1 MLRIQGGEHCKQQ
14 NISARPNHFN
24 NQTDGMRQDVK
35 VKRANFINKNIEL
48 NQEFSFSHPLTKVK
62 MNLIFNFQFNGSP
75 VWDLFSKE
83 AIMLE
88 NSWNTAVKVMFD
100 LPVQTHRYIIEPISQ
115 TKHLKIVLLERF
127 LSFLEQIH
135 KSKKNVP
142 KQLLSFI
149 KNDARSTTGSNL
161 RKMLL
166 LTKKNNI
173 DELSK
178 DDVAALHYHEVDP
191 KDGWKIKMIKEITDL
206 TGLKWRILPTMNLKR
221 SCHSCVPPRCCGHPL
236 SLGGYFSR
244 GFSCFF
250 RPSLSS

>member
-1 MLRIQGGEHCKQQ
+1 
-14 NISARPNHFN
+14 
-24 NQTDGMRQDVK
+24 MRQDVK

-62 MNLIFNFQFNGSP
+62 MNLIFNFHFTGSP
-75 VWDLFSKE
+75 LWDLFSRE

-88 NSWNTAVKVMFD
+88 NSWNTAVRVMFD
-100 LPVQTHRYIIEPISQ
+100 LPVETHRYIIEPISQ
-115 TKHLKIVLLERF
+115 TKHLTIVLLEIF

-161 RKMLL
+161 RKILL
-166 LTKKNNI
+166 LTKKNTI

-178 DDVAALHYHEVDP
+178 DDATALHYHEVDP
-191 KDGWKIKMIKEITDL
+191 KDAWKINMIKEITDVKFNQL
-206 TGLKWRILPTMNLKR
+206 EVQNFTNDELEEIMSFLCT
-221 SCHSCVPPRCCGHPL
+221 S
-236 SLGGYFSR
+236 
-244 GFSCFF
+244 
-250 RPSLSS
+250 

>member
-1 MLRIQGGEHCKQQ
+1 
-14 NISARPNHFN
+14 
-24 NQTDGMRQDVK
+24 
-35 VKRANFINKNIEL
+35 
-48 NQEFSFSHPLTKVK
+48 

-149 KNDARSTTGSNL
+149 KNDARSTTVSNL
-161 RKMLL
+161 RKILL
-166 LTKKNNI
+166 LTEKDTI

-178 DDVAALHYHEVDP
+178 ADVTSLQYQEADP
-191 KDGWKIKMIKEITDL
+191 KNKWKINMIKEITDIKFDQL
-206 TGLKWRILPTMNLKR
+206 EVENFSKDKLEEILSFLCT
-221 SCHSCVPPRCCGHPL
+221 S
-236 SLGGYFSR
+236 
-244 GFSCFF
+244 
-250 RPSLSS
+250 